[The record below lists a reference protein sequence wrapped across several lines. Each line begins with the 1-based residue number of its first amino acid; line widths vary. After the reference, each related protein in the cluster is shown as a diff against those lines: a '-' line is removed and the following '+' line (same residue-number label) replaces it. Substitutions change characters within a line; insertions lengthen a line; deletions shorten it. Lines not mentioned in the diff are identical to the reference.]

1 MTVVSK
7 VQQAR
12 KKDKEDKVQVLL
24 HIRTGGL
31 WKAFV
36 SMTRNST

>member
-12 KKDKEDKVQVLL
+12 KKDKEDKMQVLL
-24 HIRTGGL
+24 RIRTGGL
-31 WKAFV
+31 
-36 SMTRNST
+36 

>member
-24 HIRTGGL
+24 YIRTGGL
-31 WKAFV
+31 RKAFV
-36 SMTRNST
+36 SMTRRST

>member
-12 KKDKEDKVQVLL
+12 EKDKEDKMQVLL
-24 HIRTGGL
+24 RIRTGCL
-31 WKAFV
+31 
-36 SMTRNST
+36 